1 MYIESICYKRPQ
13 FNDQGT
19 IREAFSINLTN
30 LNPHL
35 NVIVGKNDTNKEIL
49 SQAMWRLRRIF
60 LGDID
65 APSSYYEIVFVES
78 CTKQEKLVNQDNVVT
93 MEILTRYQYI
103 LSIEARVVIYENLTC
118 LNDNRIVF
126 ERGLDGLIKSKDIKF
141 ENNLHRLDVNTTFIE
156 CVDDFEYQEDF
167 KEAIAIFKFV
177 EQIAYQE
184 FFTIGS
190 QTYFDYEIKSLR
202 ESFGKFPNS
211 FLLSSPFAYK
221 GSLNSCLGF
230 VLFLLYFYSL
240 KRKENKLPL
249 VWLDS
254 VGCGLDFEEK
264 RRIGHLIYE
273 QYAVNNQTTQ
283 LFMTTH
289 EREILNAIPIEYW
302 QILEKSEQGIQVY
315 NQQTA
320 AEAFTD
326 FAMIGLSHF
335 DLFSGQMYKE
345 TKEE

>member
-1 MYIESICYKRPQ
+1 MYIESICYKRPR
-13 FNDQGT
+13 FNACGHSG
-19 IREAFSINLTN
+19 EAFSINLTN
-30 LNPHL
+30 LHPHL
-35 NVIVGKNDTNKEIL
+35 NVIVGKNDTEKEIL
-49 SQAMWRLRRIF
+49 SQAMWRLRRLF
-60 LGDID
+60 LGEKDE
-65 APSSYYEIVFVES
+65 PCLYYEIVFVENDV
-78 CTKQEKLVNQDNVVT
+78 KYLYV
-93 MEILTRYQYI
+93 
-103 LSIEARVVIYENLTC
+103 LSIEDRIVILEKLIC
-118 LNDNRIVF
+118 LNDNRIIF
-126 ERGLDGLIKSKDIKF
+126 ERGLDGLIKSKDNKF
-141 ENNLHRLDVNTTFIE
+141 ENNMHRLDKVTTFIE
-156 CVDDFEYQEDF
+156 CVDDIEYQEDF
-167 KEAIAIFKFV
+167 KEAIAIVKFV
-177 EQIAYQE
+177 EKIAYQE

-190 QTYFDYEIKSLR
+190 QTYFDYEIKLLR
-202 ESFGKFPNS
+202 ESFEIFPQS
-211 FLLSSPFAYK
+211 FQLLDPFEYSC
-221 GSLNSCLGF
+221 SLKSRLGF
-230 VLFLLYFYSL
+230 VFFLLYAYSL

-249 VWLDS
+249 AWLDS